1 MCWGCIGPNCVEKLV
16 VCTQKMN
23 ATKYV
28 SQLQEHLAHSIF
40 AIYGVENRP
49 FIFHQDNAPPQRAKI
64 TKSYLD
70 HEGINILPWPPQRP
84 DLNIIEKVWQFMK
97 NKLNFN
103 PRGPP
108 RIKDELIERIQ
119 EVWQRIP
126 IMYLKKLYESIP
138 RRLAAVQN
146 MRGYSTK
153 YYITTKSYLLSIS
166 L

>member
-1 MCWGCIGPNCVEKLV
+1 MCWGCIGPNGVGKLV

-23 ATKYV
+23 ATHV
-28 SQLQEHLAHSIF
+28 SQLQENLPQSIF

-49 FIFHQDNAPPQRAKI
+49 FIFHQDNAPPHRAKI

-70 HEGINILPWPPQRP
+70 HEGINILSWPLQRP

-108 RIKDELIERIQ
+108 RTKDELIERIQ
-119 EVWQRIP
+119 EVWQRSP
-126 IMYLKKLYESIP
+126 VMYLKKLYESIP

-153 YYITTKSYLLSIS
+153 HYEYRY
-166 L
+166 